1 MRRAAIRRAIRR
13 ADAAHPAS
21 AYDCIPTI
29 AEAVASYN
37 TGGTTTSAAG
47 VDINSNATSG
57 IAAALALG
65 RAADTIVLALG
76 IDKTVETE
84 GTDRADTALPGEQQ
98 AFATQVLALGKPTVL
113 VLVNGGALAI
123 DALVA
128 RAARADGGRAVRN
141 RRGVQPE
148 RRRHAAA
155 RRHALRE
162 GEPLP
167 ASCR

>member
-1 MRRAAIRRAIRR
+1 MGDRVFGSR
-13 ADAAHPAS
+13 PW
-21 AYDCIPTI
+21 
-29 AEAVASYN
+29 
-37 TGGTTTSAAG
+37 G
-47 VDINSNATSG
+47 INSNATSG

-128 RAARADGGRAVRN
+128 RAARADGSVAPYAIVSTRTSPA
-141 RRGVQPE
+141 
-148 RRRHAAA
+148 RRRSPPRAGPPTFKTS
-155 RRHALRE
+155 RH
-162 GEPLP
+162 
-167 ASCR
+167 SNQDS